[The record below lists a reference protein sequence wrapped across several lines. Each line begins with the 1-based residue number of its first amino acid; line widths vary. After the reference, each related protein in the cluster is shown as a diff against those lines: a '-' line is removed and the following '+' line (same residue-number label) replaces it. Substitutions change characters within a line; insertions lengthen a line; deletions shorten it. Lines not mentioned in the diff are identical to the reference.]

1 MANHVDG
8 KFTAVLVGIP
18 ALGFLFCALF
28 VFLHRSPQV
37 RRGASIAAII
47 LGVAG
52 LLFGVYA
59 LSSLNQTDIDRV
71 AMMEASNHELRG
83 MTRAV
88 QGMRSKIHIG
98 MLLCAGLLP
107 AGFGG
112 LVRRSQAASGSGSEG
127 QSESLGAH
135 FISPDSAISRLR
147 TLGELREKGLVTD
160 AEYEEKKVE
169 ILQQM

>member
-1 MANHVDG
+1 MANDVDG
-8 KFTAVLVGIP
+8 KFAAVLIGIP
-18 ALGFLFCALF
+18 ALCFFLCALL
-28 VFLHRSPQV
+28 VFLHRSPHI

-59 LSSLNQTDIDRV
+59 LSSLNQDDIGRI
-71 AMMEASNHELRG
+71 AMMEAGNHELRG

-88 QGMRSKIHIG
+88 QGMRSKIPIG
-98 MLLCAGLLP
+98 MLLCAGLLTV
-107 AGFGG
+107 GIVG
-112 LVRRSQAASGSGSEG
+112 LVRRSQAASSSGAARQPDSF
-127 QSESLGAH
+127 GAH
-135 FISPDSAISRLR
+135 FISPDSAVSRLS

-160 AEYEEKKVE
+160 AEYEEKKKE